1 MSRTT
6 EKARSGTRPA
16 AALGGTLD
24 AGPGGESGFA
34 VVARLPFSGDRSS
47 R

>member
-1 MSRTT
+1 MTHR
-6 EKARSGTRPA
+6 AR
-16 AALGGTLD
+16 ALGGTLD

-34 VVARLPFSGDRSS
+34 VVARLPFSGDRSG